1 MQDLSADGNSI
12 NFNSVTDLWQMA
24 LNRNSSIHSDS
35 WGSCCNAYIQE
46 SADTDNFIWNNQDF
60 LVVFAAGNCGPGFC
74 GPPPGLHTM
83 NPVAGAK
90 KVIAAGAPFNGAGLE
105 DVAGFSSRGAPPE
118 RRSQPDVMAPGE
130 SVRSGQGA

>member
-60 LVVFAAGNCGPGFC
+60 LVVFAAGNCGSGFC
-74 GPPPGLHTM
+74 GPPPRAPPMSPL
-83 NPVAGAK
+83 PGAK
-90 KVIAAGAPFNGAGLE
+90 EGIAARATFYWP
-105 DVAGFSSRGAPPE
+105 
-118 RRSQPDVMAPGE
+118 
-130 SVRSGQGA
+130 

>member
-60 LVVFAAGNCGPGFC
+60 LVVFAAANCGSGLF
-74 GPPPGLHTM
+74 GPPPRPPTM
-83 NPVAGAK
+83 NPLPAGQDR
-90 KVIAAGAPFNGAGLE
+90 IAG
-105 DVAGFSSRGAPPE
+105 RPPLHW
-118 RRSQPDVMAPGE
+118 A
-130 SVRSGQGA
+130 